1 VSPVAFGS
9 FVTSDRAVALT
20 FDSDGGS
27 EGNATAYLDI
37 LAAYGIHASWFIT
50 GDFARANPSIVR
62 RLVSQGQDIGNH
74 TLDHANL
81 ISPPRSDSFVCSELN
96 QANSIISSVSG
107 RTTRPYFR
115 PPYGDYNT
123 QTRTL
128 AARLGY
134 RTILW
139 DIDPRDWDSST
150 TIQDILDRV
159 LNSPNLHPGAI
170 ILMHINSPNERYAL
184 GKVITGLDQRGYAI
198 VPLRYFMG

>member
-1 VSPVAFGS
+1 MAFGS
-9 FVTSDRAVALT
+9 FVTSTRAVVLA

-27 EGNATAYLDI
+27 VGNASAYLDI
-37 LAAYGIHASWFIT
+37 LAAHGIHASWFLT
-50 GDFARANPSIVR
+50 GDFARANPNIVL

-74 TLDHANL
+74 TLDHPDL
-81 ISPPRSDSFVCSELN
+81 ISPARSDSFVCSELN
-96 QANSIISSVSG
+96 QANNIIASVSG
-107 RTTRPYFR
+107 HTTRPYFR

-128 AARLGY
+128 AAGLGY

-150 TIQDILDRV
+150 TVQDILDRT

-170 ILMHINSPNERYAL
+170 ILMHVNSPNERYAL
-184 GKVITGLDQRGYAI
+184 DKVITGLQQRGYAI